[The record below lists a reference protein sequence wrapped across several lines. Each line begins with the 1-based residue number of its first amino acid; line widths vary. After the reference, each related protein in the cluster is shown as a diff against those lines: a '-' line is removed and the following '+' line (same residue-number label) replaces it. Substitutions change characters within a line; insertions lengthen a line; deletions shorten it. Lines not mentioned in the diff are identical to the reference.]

1 VQIETTRFGKVSVDK
16 VDILHFPDGILGFE
30 NHKDY
35 FLFDP
40 GDDTL
45 ILWLQSA
52 TNPEIAFPV
61 LEPKIFNRDYKFK
74 LTPNELEQLSI
85 EKLSEA
91 LVFSIITI
99 PDDVRNMSANMKA
112 PLVINAK
119 NCMGR
124 QAVLSQ
130 NEYSVKHSIFNEL
143 KAQLSMIHSRTSDE
157 TAVGTPEATSDIN
170 DHVLTVLNPREFH
183 EAPRAWA

>member
-1 VQIETTRFGKVSVDK
+1 VEIETTRFGNVSVDK

-30 NHKDY
+30 DQKDY

-52 TNPEIAFPV
+52 TKPEIAFPV

-74 LTPNELEQLSI
+74 LTPNELEQLGI
-85 EKLSEA
+85 EKINEA
-91 LVFSIITI
+91 LVFSVITI
-99 PDDVRNMSANMKA
+99 PEDVRNMSANMKA
-112 PLVINAK
+112 PLVINPK
-119 NCMGR
+119 NCLGR

-143 KAQLSMIHSRTSDE
+143 KAQLSLIHNR
-157 TAVGTPEATSDIN
+157 ATPPADADRGIESDIN
-170 DHVLTVLNPREFH
+170 EHVLTVLNPGEFF
-183 EAPRAWA
+183 ETPRAWL